1 MDAQDIVE
9 HARSRLDHAAARKVL
24 REKYEA
30 RMIFGYNG
38 GLFRATPEMISF
50 LNLYGDQHIVVRDL
64 HDTPIEAVATDLC
77 ELMRGRLQ
85 EQMNAWLIEHQAL
98 DQKS

>member
-9 HARSRLDHAAARKVL
+9 HARSRLDHAAAHRVL

-30 RMIFGYNG
+30 RMIFGHNG

-50 LNLYGDQHIVVRDL
+50 LSLFHDQNIVVKDL
-64 HDTPIEAVATDLC
+64 YDTPIQVSAAELY

-98 DQKS
+98 HQKA

>member
-9 HARSRLDHAAARKVL
+9 HARSRLDHAAARKTL

-50 LNLYGDQHIVVRDL
+50 LNLYGDQRIVVKDL
-64 HDTPIEAVATDLC
+64 HDTPIEVLSNDLC
-77 ELMRGRLQ
+77 EQMRDRLQ
-85 EQMNAWLIEHQAL
+85 EQMNAWLIEHQIL
-98 DQKS
+98 NQKS

>member
-1 MDAQDIVE
+1 M
-9 HARSRLDHAAARKVL
+9 

-30 RMIFGYNG
+30 RMVFGYNG

-50 LNLYGDQHIVVRDL
+50 LSLYGDQRIVVRDL
-64 HDTPIEAVATDLC
+64 HDTPIEAPAADLC

-85 EQMNAWLIEHQAL
+85 EQMNAWLVEHQELARER
-98 DQKS
+98 

>member
-9 HARSRLDHAAARKVL
+9 HARSRLDHAAARRVL

-30 RMIFGYNG
+30 RMIFGHNG
-38 GLFRATPEMISF
+38 GLFRATPEMITF
-50 LNLYGDQHIVVRDL
+50 LSLFHDQSIVVKDL
-64 HDTPIEAVATDLC
+64 HDTPIQVSAAELY
-77 ELMRGRLQ
+77 ELMRSRLQ

-98 DQKS
+98 HQKA